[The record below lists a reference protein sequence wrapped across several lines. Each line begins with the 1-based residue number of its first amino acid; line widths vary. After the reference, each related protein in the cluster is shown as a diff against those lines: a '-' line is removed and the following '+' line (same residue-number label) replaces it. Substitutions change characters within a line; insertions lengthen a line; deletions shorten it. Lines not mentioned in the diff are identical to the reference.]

1 MTYCCGVVTLTGDR
15 EMTQKHTPEPWKLY
29 RNDQSVGD
37 VVGHAVCD
45 VWPRGDDHIAS
56 EEGKA
61 NARRIVACVNACRGL
76 PTDELEAKGVVSAV
90 GNQLLDMDRKL
101 HKAEVAA
108 ATWGDR
114 ATKEASR
121 AADLQA
127 QVDELLAAAK
137 HLLSNAMINCCGE
150 WQGAFVE
157 GTDIT
162 EYCQPL
168 QDAINK
174 ITGESK

>member
-1 MTYCCGVVTLTGDR
+1 MSHNEPLMDITIIAANDERVGKIWIDDAPVEDFNA
-15 EMTQKHTPEPWKLY
+15 TQRL
-29 RNDQSVGD
+29 
-37 VVGHAVCD
+37 
-45 VWPRGDDHIAS
+45 
-56 EEGKA
+56 

-76 PTDELEAKGVVSAV
+76 PTDELEQKGIVCAV

-101 HKAEVAA
+101 HRAQTDAEIWESR
-108 ATWGDR
+108 T
-114 ATKEASR
+114 TKEASR

-137 HLLSNAMINCCGE
+137 HLLSNAMINSFGE

-174 ITGESK
+174 ITGETK